1 MPSVPRPEPHVCF
14 VAPLAWPVLARDPG
28 LEVVGGAEVQQ
39 AILARSL
46 AAARYRVSMIC
57 LDFGQPQRVTVDGV
71 TVHKTYRPD
80 EGIPVL
86 RFLHPRLTGIWR
98 AMREVDADVYYQR
111 TADML
116 TGIVAEFCR
125 RNGKRSIYGAAS
137 DVDFLPGRQKIR
149 YLRDRRIYEHGL
161 RQVDRVIA
169 QNDEQQRHCRAHY
182 GREATVIASCYE
194 LPDGTRAKGGD
205 TVLWVGNMRDVK
217 RPELFLDIARLL
229 PHRRFVMV
237 GGGGSNGH
245 AALYESIRAA
255 ALRLPN
261 VEFLGFQPL
270 ERVER
275 LFDCA
280 GVVLNT
286 SSHEGMPNTFLQA
299 WARGVPTLA
308 FVDIGARLGGEWVT
322 YVALDVADAAAQIE
336 RLLGDAAHWQRASAR
351 CRAYFDRTHAT
362 GRVLER
368 FGRVIDELHASKA
381 A

>member
-1 MPSVPRPEPHVCF
+1 MRRPEPHICF

-28 LEVVGGAEVQQ
+28 IGVVGGAEVQQ
-39 AILARSL
+39 SILARAL
-46 AAARYRVSMIC
+46 VVKGYRVSMIC

-137 DVDFLPGRQKIR
+137 DVDFLPGQQRIR

-161 RQVDRVIA
+161 RQVDRVVA
-169 QNDEQQRHCRAHY
+169 QNTEQQRHCRAHY
-182 GREATVIASCYE
+182 GREAMVIPSCYE
-194 LPDGTRAKGGD
+194 PPGAPGTTGGD
-205 TVLWVGNMRDVK
+205 AVLWAGNIRDVK
-217 RPELFLDIARLL
+217 RPELFLEIARLL

-237 GGGGSNGH
+237 GGRGSNGN
-245 AALYESIRAA
+245 AALYESIRSA
-255 ALRLPN
+255 ALQQPN

-275 LFDCA
+275 LFDNA
-280 GVVLNT
+280 RLVINT
-286 SSHEGMPNTFLQA
+286 SAREGTPNTFLQA

-308 FVDIGARLGGEWVT
+308 FVDTGARLGGEWVT
-322 YVALDVADAAAQIE
+322 YVALGAADAAAQIE
-336 RLLGDAAHWQRASAR
+336 RLLSDPVHWQRSSAR
-351 CRAYFDRTHAT
+351 CREYFDRTHAK
-362 GRVLER
+362 GPVLER
-368 FGRVIDELHASKA
+368 YGRLIDELHAGKA